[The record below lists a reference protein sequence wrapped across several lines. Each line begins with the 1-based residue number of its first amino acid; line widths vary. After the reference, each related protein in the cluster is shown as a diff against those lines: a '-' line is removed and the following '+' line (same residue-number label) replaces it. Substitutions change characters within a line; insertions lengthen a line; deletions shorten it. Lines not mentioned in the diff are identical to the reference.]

1 MNSTAQFSD
10 TDIDQAALMSKLS
23 GVPAQVQPG
32 VFVWNG
38 ILVDRASAVVSL
50 LKVYNQVPV
59 STSAK
64 NQLYNKY
71 IKQFNQETRALSVTD
86 DNSEIW
92 FYKLC
97 KKIQGEV
104 KTRTNE
110 EIKQI
115 LIGLHR

>member
-1 MNSTAQFSD
+1 MAQYSD

-23 GVPAQVQPG
+23 GVPAQVQAD

-38 ILVDRASAVVSL
+38 VLVDRATAVVSL
-50 LKVYNQVPV
+50 LKVYSQVPV

-71 IKQFNQETRALSVTD
+71 IQKFNHEPRSLSVTD

-104 KTRTNE
+104 KTRTSE
-110 EIKQI
+110 EVKQI